1 MLNWSELSSCSAGLE
16 PAGQKPVALICQKA
30 GSLVRGRLL
39 IQTRRDAL
47 RRLCCCLDGASGEH
61 LNAIMQLRPL
71 NQRTEMEND
80 LLQNSLQLPQ
90 LLQ

>member
-1 MLNWSELSSCSAGLE
+1 MLNWSELSSCPAGLE
-16 PAGQKPVALICQKA
+16 PAGQKPVALICQKL

-90 LLQ
+90 FLQ